1 MGPRP
6 LVYKIGEKPT
16 SKRLLLLDRDN
27 TIVLDEFGYLFEP
40 SRLKVLPKVTE
51 GLTYAKSLGYGIA
64 IVTNQ
69 SGIGRGY
76 FTLQDMELFHKILL
90 DAVSSNQDLVNLIIA
105 CPHAPDQLGAPV
117 CSCRKPNTQM
127 IDEAIVYFDAEAKGT
142 ILIGDKS
149 SDLLAAERCG
159 VRGVNIN
166 QYSNFLDCC
175 LDVL

>member
-1 MGPRP
+1 MGYRP
-6 LVYKIGEKPT
+6 LVYKIGEKQT
-16 SKRLLLLDRDN
+16 VSRVLLLDRDN
-27 TIVLDEFGYLFEP
+27 TIVFDEFGYLHEP
-40 SRLKVLPKVTE
+40 SMLKVLPKVVE
-51 GLTYAKSLGYGIA
+51 GLTFAKSLGYGIA

-76 FTLQDMELFHKILL
+76 FTVHDMELFHKSLL
-90 DAVSSNQDLVNLIIA
+90 EVISSKDDLVQLIIA
-105 CPHAPDQLGAPV
+105 CPHAPDVLGAPV

-127 IDEAIVYFDAEAKGT
+127 IDEVLMYFDVEVDGA
-142 ILIGDKS
+142 ILIGDKD
-149 SDLLAAERCG
+149 SDLLAAEKCG